1 MTDQTYHYSLRR
13 DYVLWALIAVLLGL
27 SVAMPDRIVTFPAL
41 VHWPTIQ
48 TLLGLLI
55 LTKGL
60 ESCGA
65 LLMLSTRIAT
75 HIRNE
80 RTLALFLMALSV
92 ILAMIMTNDIALFVV
107 VPLTLTLGRIMVLP
121 IRRLVIFEAL
131 AVNCG
136 SLLTPI
142 GNPQNIFL
150 WQHSG
155 THFTTFVGTM
165 LPLFVICAALLV
177 VFTALAFRSV
187 AVGVHA
193 TPLDL
198 ALNRRLLLISALLY
212 VPFLI
217 MADLR
222 YTALAL
228 AVVVVVFL
236 LEAPRLLYRID
247 WPLMIVFVLMFIDLG
262 VLASMPWMSHAVVS
276 LNLHQPLRLY
286 TAAALLSQGISN
298 VPTAILFAGF
308 SSDWRVIAWG
318 VNAGGFGLVVGSL
331 ASLIALRIGGQ
342 RGSLLA
348 FHAWSVPFFLLCT
361 SAAALWLWLR

>member
-1 MTDQTYHYSLRR
+1 LRR
-13 DYVLWALIAVLLGL
+13 DYVLWALVAVLLGL
-27 SVAMPDRIVTFPAL
+27 SVAMPGRIITFPAL

-65 LLMLSTRIAT
+65 LLLLSVRIAM

-80 RTLALFLMALSV
+80 RMLALFLMALSV

-107 VPLTLTLGRIMVLP
+107 VPLTLMLGRIMVLP
-121 IRRLVIFEAL
+121 VRRLVIFEAL

-155 THFTTFVGTM
+155 THFTTFVGAM
-165 LPLFVICAALLV
+165 LPLFVICAVLLV
-177 VFTALAFRSV
+177 VFTVLAFRSIPV
-187 AVGVHA
+187 DMHA
-193 TPLDL
+193 TRPE
-198 ALNRRLLLISALLY
+198 AVLNRRLLLISALLY

-228 AVVVVVFL
+228 ALIVIVFL
-236 LEAPRLLYRID
+236 LEAPRLLCRID
-247 WPLMIVFVLMFIDLG
+247 WPLMIVFVLMFLDLG
-262 VLASMPWMSHAVVS
+262 VLASMPWVVQAIHV
-276 LNLHQPLRLY
+276 LDLHQPLRLFV
-286 TAAALLSQGISN
+286 TSTSLSQGISN
-298 VPTAILFAGF
+298 VPASILLTGF

-318 VNAGGFGLVVGSL
+318 VNAGGFGLVIGSL

-348 FHAWSVPFFLLCT
+348 FHAWSIPFFLLCT
-361 SAAALWLWLR
+361 SAAACWLWLR